1 MTNQNNQNNIKNK
14 TINEN
19 IFAFIDCANLYLS
32 LKSINW
38 KINWKR
44 FYVYLKFKYKVK
56 EVYIFLGFV
65 KENSLLYTELQK
77 IGYVC
82 IFKPTFENKDG
93 KIKGNCDAELVL
105 HTMIQKDNF
114 TKSIIISGDGDFSCL
129 IEYLLSINKIN
140 NLLVPNRKKY
150 SGLLKNKK
158 FKKITNYLNE
168 SIHKFAYK
176 IEKAP

>member
-1 MTNQNNQNNIKNK
+1 MFLNICGRFLILKNKNMINQNNQTKK
-14 TINEN
+14 TINEKV
-19 IFAFIDCANLYLS
+19 FAFIDCANLYLS

-38 KINWKR
+38 
-44 FYVYLKFKYKVK
+44 
-56 EVYIFLGFV
+56 
-65 KENSLLYTELQK
+65 
-77 IGYVC
+77 
-82 IFKPTFENKDG
+82 
-93 KIKGNCDAELVL
+93 
-105 HTMIQKDNF
+105 
-114 TKSIIISGDGDFSCL
+114 
-129 IEYLLSINKIN
+129 KIN